1 MKILNVGCGGNRPV
15 KEPWINIDNLH
26 AIFPDLTRPERKNMD
41 AEFNYL
47 NADLRN
53 GIPFE
58 NDSVEGIL
66 ASHFLEHLDTQES
79 LKFLRECLRV
89 LKSGGILRL
98 SVPDPAKFYKLT
110 IEGCTNWGEPN
121 PYTDRTFMEFAL
133 FFGEHKQL
141 VGIDALNCML
151 NVVGFKTWY
160 ETTSSTTHLLP
171 LADIDN
177 RAIFSLFV
185 EASK

>member
-1 MKILNVGCGGNRPV
+1 MKLLNVGCGGNRPV

-26 AIFPDLTRPERKNMD
+26 AIFPDVTKPERINMD
-41 AEFNYL
+41 KEFNYL

-58 NDSVEGIL
+58 NDSIDGIL
-66 ASHFLEHLDTQES
+66 ASHFLEHLDAQES

-89 LKSGGILRL
+89 LKPSGILRL

-110 IEGCTNWGEPN
+110 IEGCTDWGEPN
-121 PYTDRTFMEFAL
+121 NSGMSFMEMAL
-133 FFGEHKQL
+133 FFNEHKQL

-151 NVVGFKTWY
+151 YTVGFKTWY
-160 ETTSSTTHLLP
+160 ETTSNATQLAP

-177 RAIFSLFV
+177 RAVFSLFV
-185 EASK
+185 EAVK